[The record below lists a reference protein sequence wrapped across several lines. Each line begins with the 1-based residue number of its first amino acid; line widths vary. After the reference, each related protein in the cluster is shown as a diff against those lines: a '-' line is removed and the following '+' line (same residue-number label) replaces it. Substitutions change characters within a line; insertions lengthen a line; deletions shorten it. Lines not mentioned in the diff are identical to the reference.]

1 MLNVIKKQ
9 LKIHYKIE
17 KKEVLE
23 LNKGFLFSPKNS
35 SKKKLPKLTASI
47 LILIYSSVF

>member
-1 MLNVIKKQ
+1 MLHVIKKQ

-23 LNKGFLFSPKNS
+23 IKQRISFFTKE
-35 SKKKLPKLTASI
+35 
-47 LILIYSSVF
+47 